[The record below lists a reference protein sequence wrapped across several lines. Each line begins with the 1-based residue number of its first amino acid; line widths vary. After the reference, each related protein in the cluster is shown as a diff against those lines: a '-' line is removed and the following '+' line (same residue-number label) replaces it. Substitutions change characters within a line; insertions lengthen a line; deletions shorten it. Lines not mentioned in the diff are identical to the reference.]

1 MDKRSPP
8 TAPAP
13 WGENTEGAAVF
24 VMFAYLFVHI
34 LAMIAAGAGVFA
46 VMVYDN
52 TFQIGMDKAAGVF
65 GQAWWFFFCCAYSIH
80 TVLFGFASIAMLDE
94 TRPAPTAPKVQ
105 PPPSIPAKTFPFSKV
120 FIVYTLYA
128 VLAIAMHYSMY
139 LVKFGE
145 GNLGAPRAL
154 ALVLSACGAALMAP
168 IFAVAY
174 RP

>member
-1 MDKRSPP
+1 MDKRRPP
-8 TAPAP
+8 TAPASR
-13 WGENTEGAAVF
+13 GENTEGAAFF

-34 LAMIAAGAGVFA
+34 LAMIAAGAGVFV

-65 GQAWWFFFCCAYSIH
+65 GRAWWVFFCCAYSVH
-80 TVLFGFASIAMLDE
+80 TILFGFASIAMLDE
-94 TRPAPTAPKVQ
+94 KRPAP
-105 PPPSIPAKTFPFSKV
+105 IPAKTFPFSKV

-128 VLAIAMHYSMY
+128 VLAMAMHYSMY

-168 IFAVAY
+168 IYAVAY